1 MLPKTFILGLLAAI
15 LLLTLYF
22 STMTLLSGW
31 KAAVEQFQNL
41 WWLMLP
47 LSAGFGIQTGLYL
60 YLKQQ
65 MAGDAR
71 RGAPQPGSPPW
82 ADVGLTSGRTRQAM
96 VTGGTS
102 ASISMLACCM
112 HHATDALPFIG
123 LSGLSI
129 FLTRYQIPILLISL
143 IINIIGIKMMLNHL
157 QLYRV

>member
-1 MLPKTFILGLLAAI
+1 MLPKTFILSLLAAI
-15 LLLTLYF
+15 LLLALYF

-47 LSAGFGIQTGLYL
+47 LSAGFGIQVGLYTQ
-60 YLKQQ
+60 LKSN
-65 MAGDAR
+65 MHTKM
-71 RGAPQPGSPPW
+71 RGS
-82 ADVGLTSGRTRQAM
+82 M